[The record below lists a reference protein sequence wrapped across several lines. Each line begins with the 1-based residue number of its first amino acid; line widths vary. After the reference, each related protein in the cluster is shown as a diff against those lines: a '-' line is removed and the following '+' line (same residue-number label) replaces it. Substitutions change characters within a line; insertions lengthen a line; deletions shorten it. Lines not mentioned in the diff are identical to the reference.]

1 MKSVTLKYKEE
12 RSRMKRLTST
22 LKPQIKINFED
33 QFASPFPSS
42 KNIAL
47 AGVIICS
54 PWEDFENMDFYDLIR
69 KISLLRDLQNEKKLI
84 FIHIRETIQNLILS
98 HEGFPVRAN
107 YLTNFQ
113 RMVAQ
118 LKKDKHIEFL
128 EKRNAELEKRG
139 AQSEKRVADLE
150 SKIINE
156 KIIPLVLI
164 ILFFVIILFLNK

>member
-1 MKSVTLKYKEE
+1 M
-12 RSRMKRLTST
+12 
-22 LKPQIKINFED
+22 
-33 QFASPFPSS
+33 
-42 KNIAL
+42 
-47 AGVIICS
+47 IICS

-69 KISLLRDLQNEKKLI
+69 KIPLLRDLQNEKKLV
-84 FIHIRETIQNLILS
+84 FIHIQETIQNLILS
-98 HEGFPVRAN
+98 HEGFPVRSN
-107 YLTNFQ
+107 YLTSFQ

-128 EKRNAELEKRG
+128 EKRNAELEKRN
-139 AQSEKRVADLE
+139 AEFEKRDAELEKRVADLE